1 MKSVRERQAV
11 TPALIYSWPGPL
23 SVDNFGGIQ
32 LFWEWEPPKSRKL
45 QGDMGQT
52 NEEFDPEL
60 NELQFYWDK
69 ADTLGIVKIAL
80 DEGKPA
86 AALYLAHYLVEE

>member
-1 MKSVRERQAV
+1 
-11 TPALIYSWPGPL
+11 
-23 SVDNFGGIQ
+23 
-32 LFWEWEPPKSRKL
+32 
-45 QGDMGQT
+45 MGQT

-86 AALYLAHYLVEE
+86 AALYLAHYLVEEQQFFFGRLHTEKC

>member
-1 MKSVRERQAV
+1 
-11 TPALIYSWPGPL
+11 
-23 SVDNFGGIQ
+23 
-32 LFWEWEPPKSRKL
+32 
-45 QGDMGQT
+45 MGQT

-86 AALYLAHYLVEE
+86 AALYLAHYWWRNNNSSLVDCIRRNAEDWERSMDGRNR